1 MRIAKV
7 MYLIAISS
15 LVDAGHIADIANYAR
30 SCATVL
36 LPGAH
41 PRQQGALG
49 QLLEVGSR
57 GHGAAAGEARP
68 EAGQSLKAFDI
79 VNRTACGSA
88 GWKCT
93 SLTPSA
99 GPPVRG
105 KGPCMHF
112 G

>member
-15 LVDAGHIADIANYAR
+15 LIDAGHIANYAR
-30 SCATVL
+30 PCATVL

-57 GHGAAAGEARP
+57 GHGAARHARKL
-68 EAGQSLKAFDI
+68 AD
-79 VNRTACGSA
+79 R
-88 GWKCT
+88 
-93 SLTPSA
+93 
-99 GPPVRG
+99 
-105 KGPCMHF
+105 
-112 G
+112 